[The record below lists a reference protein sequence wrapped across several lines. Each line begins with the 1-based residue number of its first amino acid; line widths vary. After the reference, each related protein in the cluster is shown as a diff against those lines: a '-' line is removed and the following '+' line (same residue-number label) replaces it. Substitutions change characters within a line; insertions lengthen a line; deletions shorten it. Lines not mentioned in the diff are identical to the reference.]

1 MSKVDA
7 SQGIIYN
14 LLATDHDALTKVA
27 ETVQSMVRES
37 DRSAGKLAKMVDQ
50 THRTKARIAEASAHL
65 EQRLNSGAELLR
77 DLQEQTARLEAAEAG
92 ADARKR
98 ESEEVTARL
107 GQRLA
112 ELTAKRRQLEEA
124 RAEAEAEIR
133 AKSELLASKESLVAQ
148 LAELTTKCQRLGKAQ
163 AEAEAEIRAKSE
175 LLASKESLEAQL
187 AELTAKCQRQGKAQ
201 AEAEAQMRAKSRA
214 LEAISRDL
222 HGPLEGM
229 IDLVER
235 LQDTKLDTQ
244 QRRHLRVTQLSLTA
258 MMHLLESVL
267 VPQKLLRTPT
277 QDDNRRAQ
285 GRLPQE
291 LLRSNLGPVLDLSM
305 GGMRVRCTRAPKG
318 DVDVELM
325 ELEEPVKLRAEV
337 MWKQRQGLRRYEV
350 GLKFL
355 DVPPDVDKQLTEV
368 ALNHS
373 LRRLLSTR

>member
-133 AKSELLASKESLVAQ
+133 AKSELLASKESLEAQ
-148 LAELTTKCQRLGKAQ
+148 LGELTAKCQRLEKAQ
-163 AEAEAEIRAKSE
+163 AEAEAE
-175 LLASKESLEAQL
+175 
-187 AELTAKCQRQGKAQ
+187 
-201 AEAEAQMRAKSRA
+201 MRTKSRA

-277 QDDNRRAQ
+277 QADNRRAQ